1 MDLTSRRVVL
11 FSASPSVW
19 SVVQNRVPPSPL
31 NRFVARRP
39 LKWGKKKGGPLP
51 SQRHLSEPG
60 TCRAGTRSASACK
73 GGGEWGLKK
82 KSMRDRVLSAVAAN
96 APVDPFLRLSS
107 SKGKCN
113 NACNTLFFL
122 ASASV
127 RYLLASNN
135 AQMIDYTT

>member
-1 MDLTSRRVVL
+1 MGVEKKVDARQSVNLTL
-11 FSASPSVW
+11 
-19 SVVQNRVPPSPL
+19 
-31 NRFVARRP
+31 
-39 LKWGKKKGGPLP
+39 
-51 SQRHLSEPG
+51 
-60 TCRAGTRSASACK
+60 
-73 GGGEWGLKK
+73 
-82 KSMRDRVLSAVAAN
+82 LSAVAAN

-122 ASASV
+122 ASGSV